1 MGLHQKL
8 CSTLSLNWRVKRLPE
23 SINLQLLGIFRY
35 NQQRKLMINLS
46 FMHES
51 CLLLLNI
58 LKNTMHLSGA
68 KTTMKIP
75 KRATK
80 GIYEHK
86 ELIDND
92 SCYFSPGSL
101 FALPPDSS
109 SLMLDSFQ
117 FMDESSDQDLLLNVP
132 SNCSFPEAELLL
144 PASSFHAQASTSSSS
159 VQPQLIRPWRYF
171 FRFI

>member
-8 CSTLSLNWRVKRLPE
+8 CSTLSLNWRVKKITQIHKPTTP
-23 SINLQLLGIFRY
+23 RY
-35 NQQRKLMINLS
+35 IQIQPTKKTHDFNLS

-51 CLLLLNI
+51 CLLLLNL
-58 LKNTMHLSGA
+58 LKNTMYLSGA

-80 GIYEHK
+80 GIHEHK

-132 SNCSFPEAELLL
+132 SNCSFPEAELLI

-159 VQPQLIRPWRYF
+159 VKPQLIRP
-171 FRFI
+171 

>member
-1 MGLHQKL
+1 
-8 CSTLSLNWRVKRLPE
+8 
-23 SINLQLLGIFRY
+23 
-35 NQQRKLMINLS
+35 
-46 FMHES
+46 MHES

-171 FRFI
+171 FRSI